1 MTMSVVV
8 VASRL
13 MSGQRITITIDHV
26 IQLIFLSVTFD
37 ECLYSFDNGYTV
49 APRWLVVFVPGYH
62 ERDWVIQLRASK
74 RDGVRI
80 RAVDLTN
87 GVEGQWTRCSKDQ
100 YEGSAFALWS
110 KPVQALIRVAFQ
122 LSMMKMDESEVGPN
136 IPIDMV
142 QTPQLDPQV
151 VRQWVD
157 EPVDQQPVLVVDPA
171 AQRQGPMMMAQHPQT
186 GQLYQVVGELQA
198 DGTILTKYLPPGTFV
213 APPTNI
219 VSPTMLSRNTTDGG
233 LNQVVPR
240 IQADHTLVYDL
251 VPTGQSIVA
260 GRTIYDVAQTQPI
273 PYMPTLF

>member
-1 MTMSVVV
+1 
-8 VASRL
+8 

-49 APRWLVVFVPGYH
+49 APRWLVVFVPEYH
-62 ERDWVIQLRASK
+62 DRDWVIQLRASK

-80 RAVDLTN
+80 RAIDLTH
-87 GVEGQWTRCSKDQ
+87 GVEGHWTRCSKDQ

-136 IPIDMV
+136 IPIEMV
-142 QTPQLDPQV
+142 QTPQLDPDV
-151 VRQWVD
+151 IRQWVD
-157 EPVDQQPVLVVDPA
+157 EPVDQQPVLVYPEA
-171 AQRQGPMMMAQHPQT
+171 SSSLTTTQPTTMMYAQDPQT
-186 GQLYQVVGELQA
+186 GQLYLVAGEIQA
-198 DGTILTKYLPPGTFV
+198 DGTLQTRYLPQGTIP
-213 APPTNI
+213 APPPEL
-219 VSPTMLSRNTTDGG
+219 PTPRLMSRNTTDGR

-240 IQADHTLVYDL
+240 LQADNTLVYDL
-251 VPTGQSIVA
+251 VPTGHSIHEQQ
-260 GRTIYDVAQTQPI
+260 RTIYDVAQTQPI